1 MIFPDMRWF
10 LYNSRQTIPEFKYQQ
25 KFQMKLIRIL
35 NKLVFIGAVVLATEA
50 FSENYEFSTL
60 PPAVWVGSSLDGI
73 PCHGGIN
80 PYYGPY
86 DYSNPYHFEHK
97 LEVVEIFHF
106 TAKVETLAGA
116 EASVTPA
123 GDIDY
128 TLLSFPNHHRAL
140 YALMRMKMI
149 GHEDWIAGA
158 KMPAPECYFQR
169 AMQFV
174 PDDHVVPLIFGVY
187 LQQFGHSE
195 KAIKYFKRSHQLNSS
210 DPEPAYNIGLYYF
223 SKKDYK
229 KSLEY
234 AKKAY
239 ALDYP
244 LPKLKNKLAKL
255 GYWK

>member
-1 MIFPDMRWF
+1 MIWKMPKNR
-10 LYNSRQTIPEFKYQQ
+10 Y
-25 KFQMKLIRIL
+25 QMKFLKIL
-35 NKLVFIGAVVLATEA
+35 NNLVLISAVAFSTEA
-50 FSENYEFSTL
+50 LSENYEFSLL
-60 PPAVWVGSSLDGI
+60 PPAVWVGSTLKGT
-73 PCHGGIN
+73 PCHGGVN

-86 DYSNPYHFEHK
+86 DYSDPYNFEYK
-97 LEVVEIFHF
+97 LEVVEVFHF
-106 TAKVETLAGA
+106 TPKVETLAGG
-116 EASVTPA
+116 ESSASPA

-140 YALMRMKMI
+140 YALMRMKVT
-149 GHEDWIAGA
+149 GHDDWIREA

-169 AMQFV
+169 AMHFA
-174 PDDHVVPLIFGVY
+174 PDDHAIPLVFGVY
-187 LQQFGHSE
+187 LQQLGHPE
-195 KAIKYFKRSHQLNSS
+195 KAIKYFKVAEKLGPT
-210 DPEPAYNIGLYYF
+210 DPESAYNIGLYYF

-239 ALDYP
+239 ALNYP

>member
-1 MIFPDMRWF
+1 
-10 LYNSRQTIPEFKYQQ
+10 
-25 KFQMKLIRIL
+25 MKVLRTL
-35 NKLVFIGAVVLATEA
+35 NQLALVGAVVFSTQTL
-50 FSENYEFSTL
+50 SENYEFSVL
-60 PPAVWVGSSLDGI
+60 PPAVWVGSTLKGI
-73 PCHGGIN
+73 PCHGSIN

-86 DYSNPYHFEHK
+86 DYSNPYHYEHK

-106 TAKVETLAGA
+106 TPKVETLSRG
-116 EASVTPA
+116 ESSASPA

-140 YALMRMKMI
+140 YALMRMKMT
-149 GHEDWIAGA
+149 GHDDWMLEV
-158 KMPAPECYFQR
+158 KMPEPECYFQR
-169 AMQFV
+169 AMQFA
-174 PDDHVVPLIFGVY
+174 PDDHVVPLMFGVF
-187 LQQFGHSE
+187 LQQLAHPD
-195 KAIKYFKRSHQLNSS
+195 KAIAYFKRSHKLNPN
-210 DPEPAYNIGLYYF
+210 DPESSYNIGLYYF

-244 LPKLKNKLAKL
+244 LPKLRNKLAKL